1 MATYFQAHK
10 ARSVA
15 VLGANNPKLFFK
27 DKPTLVENEDDIFIF
42 RRKTDVIFE
51 CNENSRP
58 IANEVTGQDAPV
70 IGPGAPVP
78 LSRSTYQGHE
88 GAKRKQLMAEQSI
101 NEQEIENE
109 KARKS
114 KKTKAKK
121 KKDIETE
128 LSEEDDLSVSDDDF
142 DFEDEKKEEEP
153 KKKKSKSKAKKKKA
167 TAKKKGS
174 AKKTAVKK
182 SSPKKAKPKKKTGDF
197 KKKKNILDSFSS

>member
-101 NEQEIENE
+101 NEQEMENK
-109 KARKS
+109 KAEEA
-114 KKTKAKK
+114 KKTGTKK

-142 DFEDEKKEEEP
+142 DFEEDEKEEEKP
-153 KKKKSKSKAKKKKA
+153 KKKKSKTKTKKT
-167 TAKKKGS
+167 TAKKKSS
-174 AKKTAVKK
+174 AKKTTAKK
-182 SSPKKAKPKKKTGDF
+182 TSPKKSKPKKKSGDF